1 MINFEYK
8 EKYNFYDLVN
18 IIKILR
24 GEGGCPWDI
33 EQTHE
38 SIRRNFIEE
47 TYEAVEAID
56 TKDVA
61 LLREEL
67 GDVILQ
73 CVFHASIE
81 TDAGNFDIDD
91 VCDEECR
98 KMILRHPHIF
108 SDVKADTADEVLKN
122 WDEIKKKEKG
132 QKTQGETLDSIAKSL
147 PALIRA
153 DKVVSK
159 ASKMGYTKEYDLS
172 KIDLSTEEG
181 IGEALMAVVTAARK
195 LKADPEQAL
204 SDATEK
210 FIADFKTQ
218 EIK

>member
-159 ASKMGYTKEYDLS
+159 ASKMGYTMEYDLS

-181 IGEALMAVVTAARK
+181 IGEALMAVVTA
-195 LKADPEQAL
+195 EQAL